1 MRFCCLILL
10 ILFFNSCRD
19 KVAKETLFER
29 VEDSNIEFTNTISN
43 TTDFNIFSYRNFYN
57 GAGVAIGDL
66 NNDGLSDV
74 FFTAN
79 MGANKLYLNKGNWK
93 FEDISE
99 KAGFTE
105 KEKWSTGVVFV
116 DINHDGWLD
125 IYVCNAGYIK
135 GAAPENKLYI
145 NNHNL
150 TFREAAAEYGLTN
163 KGGYATHAAFFDY
176 DLDGD
181 LDAFIINNSFIPVN
195 TLNYANKRNLRAKDW
210 PVADFLKG
218 GGDHL
223 YRNDNGKFV
232 DVSEQAGIYGSLISF
247 GLGVTV
253 GDINGDHYPDIY
265 VSNDFFER
273 DYLYMNQKDGTF
285 KDELEKR
292 ISHTSLSSMGA
303 DMGDINNDGYQDIFV
318 TDMLPDTDYRLKTTT
333 TFENSDVYQLKQKS
347 GFYHQFMQN
356 TLQLN
361 TKDGKFIE
369 IANYSGVAASDWSWG
384 GLLFDADN
392 DGLNDLYVSNGI
404 YNDVTDQDFIDFFAN
419 GVIQK
424 MVLTGKKEEFDDII
438 RKMPSNPIKNKVFRN
453 LGNLKFAD
461 IGNDW
466 GFTETSFSNGAAY
479 GDLDN
484 DGDLDLIVNNVNQSA
499 FIYRNKARET
509 TKNNFISLQLK
520 GKGQNTYAIGSMVKI
535 FQGNQVISREI
546 IPSRGFQSSVD
557 YKQTIGLGERKIDSV
572 IVVWP
577 DKSVSRHGSLE
588 LNRLH
593 ILQQDQNT
601 VFENPTFEV
610 PVRNYLEPVAANFES
625 HKEDEYLDFYYER
638 NIPMLVSRE
647 GPKATVG
654 DVNGDGLA
662 DIYVGGATGQ
672 SGQLYIQSKSGF
684 VNTKMPAFNATA
696 EFEDVAVL
704 FFDADKDGDLD
715 LFVGSGGNNR
725 LFPRIGQ
732 NRLYKNDGGNFII
745 DPTSFPANEMNMSV
759 AAANDFDKDGDL
771 DLFVG
776 SRSVPQKYGM
786 MPESQLYINNGSG
799 KFTEVAKS
807 KYPAIARAGMVTDA
821 AWVDISGDKEKELV
835 IIGEWM
841 APKIFSFSGGSV
853 KELTNDLTALSG
865 WWQDIAVADL
875 DGDGDEDF
883 VLGNIGENFYLRPN
897 GDEPVKMWVNDFDKN
912 GVTDAIMTRTVNK
925 KDVPAF
931 LKRDLT
937 DQIPSLK
944 KQNLKHVDY
953 ASKSIQE
960 LFPSELISSA
970 EIRQFNYSSSCIAY
984 NDGNGKFTIQR
995 LPAEIQFSSV
1005 NAILCTDIDNDGKK
1019 DLIIGGNKFGFQPQF
1034 SRLDGSTGNILMNRG
1049 GRKFEVQSTLNVDGE
1064 VRDIQEIRN
1073 GTTKFILFL
1082 RNNEAPL
1089 LYKISSPGKKE
1100 TR

>member
-1 MRFCCLILL
+1 MRFCCFILL
-10 ILFFNSCRD
+10 VLFVSSCRD

-93 FEDISE
+93 FEDISD

-438 RKMPSNPIKNKVFRN
+438 SKMPSNPIKNKVFRN

-461 IGNDW
+461 IGDDW

-535 FQGNQVISREI
+535 FQGSQVISREI

-588 LNRLH
+588 LNKLH
-593 ILQQDQNT
+593 ILQQDPST
-601 VFENPTFEV
+601 VFENPVSEA
-610 PVRNYLEPVAANFES
+610 PVRNYLELVDGNFES

-732 NRLYKNDGGNFII
+732 NRLYKNDGGNFIV
-745 DPTSFPANEMNMSV
+745 DPASFPANEMNMSV

-807 KYPAIARAGMVTDA
+807 KYPAIAKAGMVTDA
-821 AWVDISGDKEKELV
+821 AWVDINGDKEKELV
-835 IIGEWM
+835 VIGEWM
-841 APKIFSFSGGSV
+841 APKIFSFSDGSV
-853 KELTNDLTALSG
+853 KEFTTDLTALSG

-912 GVTDAIMTRTVNK
+912 GVTDAIMTRTVDK

-953 ASKSIQE
+953 ANKSIQE

-970 EIRQFNYSSSCIAY
+970 DIRQFNYSSSCIAY

-1005 NAILCTDIDNDGKK
+1005 NAILCTDIDNDGKT

-1034 SRLDGSTGNILMNRG
+1034 SRLDGSTGNILMNKG
-1049 GRKFEVQSTLNVDGE
+1049 GRKFEGQSPLNVDGE

-1073 GTTKFILFL
+1073 GTKRFILFL
-1082 RNNEAPL
+1082 RNNDTPL
-1089 LYKISSPGKKE
+1089 LYKILSPGKK
-1100 TR
+1100 